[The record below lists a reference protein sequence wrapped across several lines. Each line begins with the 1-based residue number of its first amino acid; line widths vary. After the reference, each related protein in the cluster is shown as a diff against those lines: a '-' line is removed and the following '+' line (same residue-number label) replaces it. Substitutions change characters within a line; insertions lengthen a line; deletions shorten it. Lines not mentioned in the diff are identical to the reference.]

1 MAAVLLVEDDAG
13 LRATLRRLLASLG
26 HEADERR
33 DVASGIAALA
43 ERDYDLL
50 LLDLGLPDGDG
61 QEILDQARGA
71 KAPVAIVMSGRDD
84 MQTTVDAVAHGAYE
98 FLVKPLDLEAVGRVV
113 ARAVAEREVRRR
125 LDGAAT
131 RDPSETAE
139 PADGGLLVGRSSA
152 MRSLYH
158 EIGRAASTR
167 ATVLVS
173 GESGSGKQLAA
184 RALHASGPT
193 RDAPFV
199 ALGCDA
205 IAPAQIESELFG
217 HARGAFSGAVADHP
231 GRIEVA
237 GEGTLVLEEVG
248 ALPLH
253 VQGRLL
259 GAIEERTFQR
269 TGDGEVRPLKA
280 RIVATSTKDLR
291 REVEAGRFREDLYR
305 RLRVVVLD
313 VPPLRERLEDLEP
326 LVTRL
331 LQRAAR
337 EIDKPVPTIT
347 AAGMARLRAHA
358 WPGNVR
364 ELFAVLQRA
373 VVLAP
378 GAVIGPELLQIEAQ
392 VATASP
398 VEVAR
403 TLAQVERDHIA
414 RTLESNGWHKKKS
427 AEQLG
432 ISRPTLDRK
441 IRAYWLGGE
450 EDP

>member
-43 ERDYDLL
+43 EREYDLL

-61 QEILDQARGA
+61 QEILVQARGA
-71 KAPVAIVMSGRDD
+71 RAPVAIVMSGRDD
-84 MQTTVDAVAHGAYE
+84 MQTTVDAVAQGAYE
-98 FLVKPLDLEAVGRVV
+98 FLVKPLDLETVGRVV

-131 RDPSETAE
+131 RDIGEATDRE
-139 PADGGLLVGRSSA
+139 GGGLLVGRSSA
-152 MRSLYH
+152 MRALFH
-158 EIGRAASTR
+158 EIGRAAATR
-167 ATVLVS
+167 ATVLIT
-173 GESGSGKQLAA
+173 GESGVGKELAA
-184 RALHASGPT
+184 RALHASGAT
-193 RDAPFV
+193 RDEPFV
-199 ALGCDA
+199 VLGCEA
-205 IAPAQIESELFG
+205 TAPAQLESELFG
-217 HARGAFSGAVADHP
+217 HVQGAFAGAVADHP

-237 GEGTLVLEEVG
+237 ADGTLVLEDIG
-248 ALPLH
+248 ALPL
-253 VQGRLL
+253 QIQSRLL
-259 GAIEERTFQR
+259 RAIEQRTFER
-269 TGDGEVRPLKA
+269 IGSGEARPLRA
-280 RIVATSTKDLR
+280 RIVATTTKDLR

-313 VPPLRERLEDLEP
+313 VPPLRERFEDLDA
-326 LVTRL
+326 LVGRL
-331 LQRAAR
+331 LQRGATELEKA
-337 EIDKPVPTIT
+337 VPTVT